1 MPDHSQTRTVHAAA
15 LSAAFGLVLLLALAL
30 TATAAAQDATATPQ
44 PTSEFSFNIE
54 PTFQAQA
61 DATLDPQMLPSL
73 TGVGARP
80 LSSNV
85 SIRSGPGL
93 EFRRISF
100 LKQDRWIDIV
110 GWNGWEAGRECSP
123 QFEDDL
129 DMWVQVPVGSGYG
142 WIARCVLDIRGIV
155 TDLPLV
161 TERGERILQR

>member
-1 MPDHSQTRTVHAAA
+1 MPDHAQKRAFQTAA
-15 LSAAFGLVLLLALAL
+15 LSAAFGIMLLLVLAW
-30 TATAAAQDATATPQ
+30 TATVAAQDVNPTPK

-85 SIRSGPGL
+85 AIRSGPGL

-100 LKQDRWIDIV
+100 LKQDSWVDIV
-110 GWNGWEAGRECSP
+110 GWNGWEEGRVCSA
-123 QFEDDL
+123 QFEEDL

-142 WIARCVLDIRGIV
+142 WIARCVLDIRGIL
-155 TDLPLV
+155 TDLPV
-161 TERGERILQR
+161 ISETGERILQR